1 MIECLKCLTTL
12 TTIQLKASYP
22 LQTIHAEPG
31 VHFVLSCIV
40 QIWLM
45 ISRFLPTFLKCSIK
59 QTNIKCSKNTRWVKL
74 LEQSSRWIELI
85 CSTNNN
91 NDDDTPFFLV
101 QIESVSVKCSINIG
115 WFWNKLVIGIS
126 RWVFFTVSNR
136 VSWLMPLTSVSVLWR
151 WFLRFFLGNSFWK
164 ELFDS
169 HFLQGILMPLI
180 GVVGLGGNLLSVA
193 VLSGGNWEPI
203 IFYMKK
209 EWFEYRSVYIWVY
222 KSIYE

>member
-12 TTIQLKASYP
+12 TTIRWKASSP
-22 LQTIHAEPG
+22 LQTIHTKPG

-136 VSWLMPLTSVSVLWR
+136 VSWLMPLTSVVFLCCPPRR
-151 WFLRFFLGNSFWK
+151 WFLRIVLRLFLGNVFWK
-164 ELFDS
+164 ELFDF
-169 HFLQGILMPLI
+169 HFAGHLDATYWGGRLRRKSSF
-180 GVVGLGGNLLSVA
+180 GGGFVRWELGTNYFLHEKRMV
-193 VLSGGNWEPI
+193 
-203 IFYMKK
+203 
-209 EWFEYRSVYIWVY
+209 WV
-222 KSIYE
+222 